1 MNGGANFGLRRAWL
15 RTEAETRMRL
25 QALLLAVGVAVLLTA
40 CSSGPT
46 TPDPGTPAFL
56 WNAAE
61 RAYHN
66 GDIMKAN
73 DELSELQQ
81 TDNEFSPR
89 ARIWQTVL
97 AGGMARGYCELADGY
112 ESGGR
117 LKPASSLEFHKQVT
131 NLRAM
136 AAHAAMDFTQAV
148 HWFATRDPSADVQLA
163 FDLPPGSAADP
174 AALRKAYA
182 GILMPDA
189 EAQSLETAMVERGV
203 IRAVCQANG
212 TEGDSAQ
219 ALERFR
225 AGEVK
230 TPRATFLYAAAK
242 TLFDVSDVFSANKL
256 DQPQRRRVMLD
267 EALASLHSSPETM
280 EAAALATKIQAVLK
294 KIPNK

>member
-1 MNGGANFGLRRAWL
+1 
-15 RTEAETRMRL
+15 MRL
-25 QALLLAVGVAVLLTA
+25 QALLLSVGAAVFLTA

-46 TPDPGTPAFL
+46 APEPGTPAFL

-73 DELSELQQ
+73 DDLSELQQ
-81 TDNEFSPR
+81 TDNTFSPR

-97 AGGMARGYCELADGY
+97 AGGLARGYCELADGY
-112 ESGGR
+112 ESGAR
-117 LKPASSLEFHKQVT
+117 LNRASSLAFHKQVT
-131 NLRAM
+131 DLRSM

-148 HWFATRDPSADVQLA
+148 HMFAARDPSAEVQLA
-163 FDLPPGSAADP
+163 FDLPPGSATEP
-174 AALRKAYA
+174 APLRKAYA
-182 GILMPDA
+182 GILMQDG
-189 EAQSLETAMVERGV
+189 EVISLEKAMIERGV

-230 TPRATFLYAAAK
+230 TPRGTFLFAAAK

-256 DQPQRRRVMLD
+256 DQPQRRKVMLD
-267 EALASLHSSPETM
+267 EALAALHSTPETK
-280 EAAALATKIQAVLK
+280 EATALATKIQAVLK
-294 KIPNK
+294 KIPAS

>member
-1 MNGGANFGLRRAWL
+1 
-15 RTEAETRMRL
+15 MRL
-25 QALLLAVGVAVLLTA
+25 QAFLLAVGAAVFLAA
-40 CSSGPT
+40 CSSEST

-66 GDIMKAN
+66 GDFMKAN
-73 DELSELQQ
+73 DYLSELQQ
-81 TDNEFSPR
+81 TDNAFSPR

-117 LKPASSLEFHKQVT
+117 LNKADPLAFHKQVMD
-131 NLRAM
+131 LRTM
-136 AAHAAMDFTQAV
+136 ASHAAMDFTQAV
-148 HWFATRDPSADVQLA
+148 HSFVERDPSAEVQLA

-174 AALRKAYA
+174 PAVRKAWA
-182 GILMPDA
+182 GILMQEA
-189 EAQSLETAMVERGV
+189 EAQALETAMVERGV

-225 AGEVK
+225 SGEVK
-230 TPRATFLYAAAK
+230 TPRTTFLYAAAK
-242 TLFDVSDVFSANKL
+242 TLFDVSDVFTLNKL
-256 DQPQRRRVMLD
+256 DQPQRRRVML
-267 EALASLHSSPETM
+267 EQAVAALHSIPETK
-280 EAAALATKIQAVLK
+280 EGAAMVTKIQVMLK
-294 KIPNK
+294 KIPTT

>member
-1 MNGGANFGLRRAWL
+1 
-15 RTEAETRMRL
+15 MRL

-117 LKPASSLEFHKQVT
+117 INHANPLAFHKQMMD
-131 NLRAM
+131 LRAM

-148 HWFATRDPSADVQLA
+148 HLFAARDPSAEVQLA
-163 FDLPPGSAADP
+163 FDLPPGSAA
-174 AALRKAYA
+174 
-182 GILMPDA
+182 
-189 EAQSLETAMVERGV
+189 EAVSLETAMVERGV

-242 TLFDVSDVFSANKL
+242 TLFDVSDVFGYNKM
-256 DQPQRRRVMLD
+256 DQPQRRKVMLD
-267 EALASLHSSPETM
+267 EALAALHSIPETK
-280 EAAALATKIQAVLK
+280 EAVALG
-294 KIPNK
+294 

>member
-1 MNGGANFGLRRAWL
+1 
-15 RTEAETRMRL
+15 MRL
-25 QALLLAVGVAVLLTA
+25 QALLLSVGAAVFLTA

-46 TPDPGTPAFL
+46 APDPGTPAFL

-73 DELSELQQ
+73 DDLSELQQ

-117 LKPASSLEFHKQVT
+117 INHANPLAFHKQMMD
-131 NLRAM
+131 LRAM

-148 HWFATRDPSADVQLA
+148 HLFAARDPSAEVQLA

-174 AALRKAYA
+174 TALRKAYA

-189 EAQSLETAMVERGV
+189 EAVSLETAMVERGV

-242 TLFDVSDVFSANKL
+242 TLFDVSDVFGYNKM
-256 DQPQRRRVMLD
+256 DQPQRRKVMLD
-267 EALASLHSSPETM
+267 EALAALHSIPETK
-280 EAAALATKIQAVLK
+280 EAVALAAKIQAGLK
-294 KIPNK
+294 KIPAK

>member
-1 MNGGANFGLRRAWL
+1 
-15 RTEAETRMRL
+15 MRL
-25 QALLLAVGVAVLLTA
+25 QAFLLAVGAAVFLAA
-40 CSSGPT
+40 CSSEST

-66 GDIMKAN
+66 GDFMKAN
-73 DELSELQQ
+73 DYLSELQQ
-81 TDNEFSPR
+81 TDNAFSPR

-117 LKPASSLEFHKQVT
+117 LNKADPLAFHKQVMD
-131 NLRAM
+131 LRTM
-136 AAHAAMDFTQAV
+136 ASHAAMDFTQAV
-148 HWFATRDPSADVQLA
+148 HSFVERDPSAEVQLA

-174 AALRKAYA
+174 PAVRKAWA
-182 GILMPDA
+182 GILMQEA
-189 EAQSLETAMVERGV
+189 EAQALETAMVERGV

-225 AGEVK
+225 SGEVK
-230 TPRATFLYAAAK
+230 TPRTTFLYAAAK
-242 TLFDVSDVFSANKL
+242 TLFDVSDVFTLNKL
-256 DQPQRRRVMLD
+256 DRPQRRRVML
-267 EALASLHSSPETM
+267 EQAGAALHSIPETK
-280 EAAALATKIQAVLK
+280 EGAAMVTKIQVMLK
-294 KIPNK
+294 KIPTT

>member
-1 MNGGANFGLRRAWL
+1 
-15 RTEAETRMRL
+15 MRL
-25 QALLLAVGVAVLLTA
+25 QALLLSVGAAVFLTA

-46 TPDPGTPAFL
+46 APEPGTPAFL

-73 DELSELQQ
+73 DDLSELQQ
-81 TDNEFSPR
+81 TDNTFSPR

-112 ESGGR
+112 ESGAR
-117 LKPASSLEFHKQVT
+117 INHANSLAFHKQMMD
-131 NLRAM
+131 LRAM

-148 HWFATRDPSADVQLA
+148 HMFAARDPSAEVQLA
-163 FDLPPGSAADP
+163 FDLPPGSSADP

-189 EAQSLETAMVERGV
+189 EAVSLETAMIERGV

-230 TPRATFLYAAAK
+230 TPRATFLFSAAR
-242 TLFDVSDVFSANKL
+242 TLFDVSDVFGPNKL
-256 DQPQRRRVMLD
+256 DQPQRRKVMLE
-267 EALASLHSSPETM
+267 EAMAALHSIPETK
-280 EAAALATKIQAVLK
+280 EATALTAKIQAVLK
-294 KIPNK
+294 KIPTK